1 MTYNRWRIRNDS
13 NQRKKFIFYSYYVRR
28 KKGPETKL
36 FVITRDKYGIGR
48 ERRDVIWS
56 VHRLCIPY
64 RCINFSSF
72 AKGSTFFRVFS
83 LPSALFSFI
92 RSFIYSFFS
101 FFFFFASILH
111 HPPFFSATPLK
122 ATQYLTRVKMT
133 YIWSSVFFF
142 FFSPLK
148 RSTLKRESTI
158 RIASQEWNSRLKNR
172 LHTRLIV
179 SPSFRRG
186 LPSIYT
192 LDSFLTCVPR
202 NRPRNRCNYASRN
215 LLFLIVDFSILS
227 FHIVEKPRTNL
238 KASFPYL
245 LVGGQASICPQFLED
260 TRLDDSPARGNL
272 SLVTRTVIKITVYT
286 PAPWNCEC
294 TIVFNF
300 PMDRYFGRLTFFRA
314 TKRSNEENRVIFNTV
329 DVLFKFGRIFH
340 EYRS

>member
-1 MTYNRWRIRNDS
+1 
-13 NQRKKFIFYSYYVRR
+13 
-28 KKGPETKL
+28 
-36 FVITRDKYGIGR
+36 
-48 ERRDVIWS
+48 
-56 VHRLCIPY
+56 
-64 RCINFSSF
+64 
-72 AKGSTFFRVFS
+72 
-83 LPSALFSFI
+83 
-92 RSFIYSFFS
+92 
-101 FFFFFASILH
+101 
-111 HPPFFSATPLK
+111 
-122 ATQYLTRVKMT
+122 MT
-133 YIWSSVFFF
+133 YIWSSVFF

-245 LVGGQASICPQFLED
+245 LVGGQGRRPPFVRNSSRIHGSMIRRQEEISVWL
-260 TRLDDSPARGNL
+260 
-272 SLVTRTVIKITVYT
+272 
-286 PAPWNCEC
+286 PAPWLRLPYIHRPRE
-294 TIVFNF
+294 IVNVPSYLIF
-300 PMDRYFGRLTFFRA
+300 RWIATFGRLTFFRA

>member
-1 MTYNRWRIRNDS
+1 MTYNRWRIRNDP

-72 AKGSTFFRVFS
+72 AKGSTFSVFF
-83 LPSALFSFI
+83 PSPLLFFPLFVHLFI
-92 RSFIYSFFS
+92 LFFP
-101 FFFFFASILH
+101 FFFFASILH

-133 YIWSSVFFF
+133 YIWSSVFF

-202 NRPRNRCNYASRN
+202 NRPRNRYNYASRN

-272 SLVTRTVIKITVYT
+272 SLVTR
-286 PAPWNCEC
+286 
-294 TIVFNF
+294 
-300 PMDRYFGRLTFFRA
+300 D
-314 TKRSNEENRVIFNTV
+314 
-329 DVLFKFGRIFH
+329 
-340 EYRS
+340 

>member
-1 MTYNRWRIRNDS
+1 MTNQEWSESKEKIHFLFILRSTEERTRNEAIRNNSRQIRNWSRTKGRDMVGS
-13 NQRKKFIFYSYYVRR
+13 SFMHSVPMHKFFQ
-28 KKGPETKL
+28 L
-36 FVITRDKYGIGR
+36 R
-48 ERRDVIWS
+48 ERID
-56 VHRLCIPY
+56 
-64 RCINFSSF
+64 
-72 AKGSTFFRVFS
+72 FFRVFS

-101 FFFFFASILH
+101 FFFFCFYFTSPPLFFRYTVKSYSIFDTGENDLH
-111 HPPFFSATPLK
+111 MI
-122 ATQYLTRVKMT
+122 QR
-133 YIWSSVFFF
+133 FFF

-245 LVGGQASICPQFLED
+245 LVGGQGRRPPFVRNSSRIHGSMIRRQEEISVWL
-260 TRLDDSPARGNL
+260 
-272 SLVTRTVIKITVYT
+272 
-286 PAPWNCEC
+286 PAPWLRLPYIHRPREIVN
-294 TIVFNF
+294 VFNF
-300 PMDRYFGRLTFFRA
+300 PMDRHFWSVNFLPR
-314 TKRSNEENRVIFNTV
+314 NEEIKQRESRNI
-329 DVLFKFGRIFH
+329 
-340 EYRS
+340 